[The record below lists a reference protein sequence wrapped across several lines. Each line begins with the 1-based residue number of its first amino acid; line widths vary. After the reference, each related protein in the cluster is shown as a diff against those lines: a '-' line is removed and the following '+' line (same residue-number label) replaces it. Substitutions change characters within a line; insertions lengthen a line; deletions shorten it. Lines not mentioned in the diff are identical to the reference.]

1 MAGIKDRFKAGL
13 RSAGSKLG
21 NAALGSPE
29 MRRERDEFE
38 TKRRSTWNT
47 EYKVGRL
54 QETKR
59 QARRAGRA
67 SVRGGGFLM
76 AGVRGFD
83 SGLHAANSVLGF
95 PVERPKRVAHRR
107 EHRRKKQRRSYV
119 DDDSFLVF

>member
-29 MRRERDEFE
+29 QREWRAVDRRIDAAEREGREARRKAAWNKGFEEGRLKE
-38 TKRRSTWNT
+38 TKS
-47 EYKVGRL
+47 
-54 QETKR
+54 

-67 SVRGGGFLM
+67 SVRSGGFLM

-95 PVERPKRVAHRR
+95 FRF
-107 EHRRKKQRRSYV
+107 
-119 DDDSFLVF
+119 FL